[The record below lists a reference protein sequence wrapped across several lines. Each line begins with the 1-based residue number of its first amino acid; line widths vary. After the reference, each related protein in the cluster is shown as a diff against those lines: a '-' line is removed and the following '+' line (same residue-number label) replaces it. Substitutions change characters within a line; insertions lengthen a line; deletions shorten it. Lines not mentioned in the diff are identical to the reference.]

1 MPQASKA
8 SSNTYMPSRS
18 QASIRAAEGGL
29 WVVRMALK
37 PTDLSSFTFRTSAS
51 YRLTAPITPLSW
63 CRQPPFSFTV
73 LPLILRPCFT
83 SASTVRMPNSTP
95 SSSTVPFS
103 MGNTR
108 VL

>member
-37 PTDLSSFTFRTSAS
+37 PTSWSFLTLRASAS
-51 YRLTAPITPLSW
+51 
-63 CRQPPFSFTV
+63 
-73 LPLILRPCFT
+73 
-83 SASTVRMPNSTP
+83 
-95 SSSTVPFS
+95 
-103 MGNTR
+103 
-108 VL
+108 